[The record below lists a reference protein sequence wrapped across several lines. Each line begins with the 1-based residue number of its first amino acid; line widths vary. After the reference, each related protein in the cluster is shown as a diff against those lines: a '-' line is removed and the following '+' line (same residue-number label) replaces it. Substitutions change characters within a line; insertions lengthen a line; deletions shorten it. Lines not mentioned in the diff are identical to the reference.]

1 MFFGLLRF
9 LNFVHLEYSTSISG
23 IFMKLKF
30 SPLILIPYKRSLI
43 SSILSEIAEPVVTL
57 AIVDGKGGTEQV
69 YE

>member
-1 MFFGLLRF
+1 MP
-9 LNFVHLEYSTSISG
+9 
-23 IFMKLKF
+23 LKF